1 MTRISDGKTVC
12 EGCCDVEAH
21 GLTCADSAMIGAVER
36 AWYLIEWHDE
46 NGNTGRNHYVTNIQ
60 GINYDAYV
68 DALEKSQIADFEGF

>member
-1 MTRISDGKTVC
+1 MIS
-12 EGCCDVEAH
+12 
-21 GLTCADSAMIGAVER
+21 AVER

-46 NGNTGRNHYVTNIQ
+46 NGNIGRNHYVINIQ